1 MGSVDALLYLMRHG
15 AAEDTAPTGRDAD
28 RRLTVAG
35 RVTVERVALALRGS
49 GERSIG
55 HVIASPFVRAQETA
69 EIMRAILCPHVDI
82 DTDEDLTPDGSAYDL
97 AARLCSARLDTLL
110 VGHQPNIEMV
120 ARALIARP
128 SYTGPQAAPT
138 ASRPSGAPARLPP
151 GFRTATVVAFQV
163 EGRPPPYALALT
175 IDPSALPDV

>member
-1 MGSVDALLYLMRHG
+1 MASVDALLYLMRHG

-28 RRLTVAG
+28 RRLTFAG

-55 HVIASPFVRAQETA
+55 QVIASPFVRAQETA

-120 ARALIARP
+120 ARAIIARP
-128 SYTGPQAAPT
+128 SYTGPLAGPAA
-138 ASRPSGAPARLPP
+138 RPSGPPARLPS
-151 GFRTATVVAFQV
+151 GFRTATVVGFQL
-163 EGRPPPYALALT
+163 EGRPPPYALALA